1 MITLDDIYR
10 LEDFG
15 LRAWLEHDHPI
26 TPVTTEKTI
35 AIPGMA
41 GLWDFGTEIRER
53 RMGLPMQVNERDRM
67 MLQHKLS
74 KFVTFFHDEFGRK
87 REVKLV
93 FDYEPDKFY
102 KVKLAGQI
110 TPERL
115 AHAGKFVLPVVAYDP
130 YKYSKTYADE
140 VTWGSEEITF
150 ESFYLLGHTNDFA
163 GEPIHITRPQTVNIT
178 ASGLAVEPVIY
189 IEGTANNLTLNANGH
204 SFYLPNFS
212 NTKWEIDFNRYVVF
226 RNGQETMIDIRNFY
240 LMPGNNQIQ
249 VTGNNIDIEMRVKF
263 RDKYN

>member
-74 KFVTFFHDEFGRK
+74 KFVAFFHDEFGRK

-130 YKYSKTYADE
+130 YKYSNVYADE
-140 VTWGSEEITF
+140 VTWGSEVITF
-150 ESFYLLGHTNDFA
+150 EYDYLLGHTNDFG
-163 GEPIHITRPQTVNIT
+163 GEPIHITKSRTVNIT
-178 ASGLAVEPVIY
+178 VSGLALQPIIY
-189 IEGTANNLTLNANGH
+189 IEGNANNLTLSANGH
-204 SFYLPNFS
+204 SFSLPNFS
-212 NTKWEIDFNRYVVF
+212 NTKWEIDFSRYVVF
-226 RNGQETMIDIRNFY
+226 RNGQETMIEIWDFF
-240 LMPGNNQIQ
+240 LMPGDNEIQ
-249 VTGNNIDIEMRVKF
+249 VTGSNLDFYLNVKF
-263 RDKYN
+263 RDKFN